1 MTKLSKIFGIRRRI
15 PVLTARKR
23 RSSSSPSLSSRVPIQ
38 PQNPEPV
45 SSNGLKIRSASYD
58 SLSTLTGC
66 IDTMNED
73 VRQLFLSS
81 DRDLRKN
88 PDLLDLAND
97 FFNTNAELY
106 VLCESLKKSLGKAD
120 LGETLI
126 LHILSGFVEEKR
138 EEGNF
143 SKTLQNLRSFK
154 DFTSDDPFAG
164 EFTKLF
170 KSCHADLV
178 KVIGKLN
185 LTTKKLNRKLRRIRR
200 RRRVTITLFLA
211 AVATVVISAVLVGVA
226 VAPPVLAALG
236 AAVSFV
242 PMGSLGVFI
251 STVWLK
257 SRNALKR
264 QKAAITSMERGTC
277 LALSEVAKISGLVN
291 QFEDVMKS
299 MEETVDSAAAEKK
312 SRLEWA
318 MGKVEKDLLTYRN
331 VISVLR
337 HEGGRC
343 DQDARLSRDV
353 ARDKITQY
361 LCE

>member
-211 AVATVVISAVLVGVA
+211 AVATVVISAVLVGVSS
-226 VAPPVLAALG
+226 V
-236 AAVSFV
+236 
-242 PMGSLGVFI
+242 GSRRLVRADGFSGCFHFHRMAEI
-251 STVWLK
+251 
-257 SRNALKR
+257 AKR
-264 QKAAITSMERGTC
+264 
-277 LALSEVAKISGLVN
+277 SETPKGS
-291 QFEDVMKS
+291 D
-299 MEETVDSAAAEKK
+299 
-312 SRLEWA
+312 
-318 MGKVEKDLLTYRN
+318 
-331 VISVLR
+331 
-337 HEGGRC
+337 
-343 DQDARLSRDV
+343 
-353 ARDKITQY
+353 
-361 LCE
+361 